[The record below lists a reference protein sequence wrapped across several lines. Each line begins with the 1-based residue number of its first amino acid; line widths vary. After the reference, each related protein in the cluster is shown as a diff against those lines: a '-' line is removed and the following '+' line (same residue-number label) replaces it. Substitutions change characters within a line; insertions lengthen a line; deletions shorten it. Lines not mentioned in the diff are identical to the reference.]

1 MSCASNVVLVWLD
14 VSIGQPNHY
23 PTLKEAFSKTL
34 HPEWVSSPYPNYTNL
49 YNLIETNFNAKSY
62 SYKSNAI
69 EMYAFSNA
77 DDYFHYL
84 QKKNDKRIF
93 VIMSGPSCEN
103 FLLKSIENYADV
115 FQNSLEDQRI
125 SLYALCGNI
134 VKMKKQLKNNQH
146 HVQILNTETALLAR
160 LTNAIGDYFV
170 LLGRKQLHDKTYKS
184 VSQAVKYFCWAN
196 TLFVRSND
204 YEKYT
209 TSGDRIS
216 IVDEYI
222 TKAKRL
228 LEQVRNDNDDIDQYI
243 AYGDTYMLNDMEITE
258 FDQEAEWKDALTF
271 NESIMAETENNVC
284 PSEYSNTT
292 LSTFVEKK
300 PFEKTISVG
309 IAVFLLKPSFSKET
323 FQNIST
329 ILIQLFNKNLMIIQE
344 ERDYEQLLKPS
355 DLSFIILSL
364 STNDDKLLLKKLC
377 SLNPSPSIYLLGSQ
391 PTTEK
396 DKEIFFREYHSI
408 CDMSNNPNELAVRM
422 AIDAAMKN
430 RILADRYVGK
440 QNNNNAVKNYDQ
452 CIEIL
457 NRLDDFADQAS
468 IMETDRSDV

>member
-1 MSCASNVVLVWLD
+1 
-14 VSIGQPNHY
+14 
-23 PTLKEAFSKTL
+23 
-34 HPEWVSSPYPNYTNL
+34 
-49 YNLIETNFNAKSY
+49 
-62 SYKSNAI
+62 
-69 EMYAFSNA
+69 
-77 DDYFHYL
+77 
-84 QKKNDKRIF
+84 
-93 VIMSGPSCEN
+93 MSGPSCEN

-146 HVQILNTETALLAR
+146 HVQIFNTETALLAR

-364 STNDDKLLLKKLC
+364 STNDDNPFLDKLC
-377 SLNPSPSIYLLGSQ
+377 SLKPSPSIYLLGSQ

-396 DKEIFFREYHSI
+396 EKKIFFRKYHSI

-422 AIDAAMKN
+422 AIDVAMKN
-430 RILADRYVGK
+430 RILGDRYVGK
-440 QNNNNAVKNYDQ
+440 QNNNNALKNYDQ

-457 NRLDDFADQAS
+457 NRLDDFAERTPT
-468 IMETDRSDV
+468 METDRRAV